1 MAVAALASLGSGMT
15 TSAGSGWISRR
26 QTMPV
31 AARWAVVSNSAER

>member
-15 TSAGSGWISRR
+15 TSAGSGWISRS